1 MRFITWN
8 VAIATWMLLSAF
20 ALPQTPFS
28 TTVTAAGAFL
38 VPVIALFAGARPGA
52 RYLITALALVLA
64 GAMLLLPDV
73 PAAARISNMVVAAL
87 FFALSMVSPR
97 HALAAQAR

>member
-1 MRFITWN
+1 MRFINFN
-8 VAIATWMLLSAF
+8 VALATWMLISAF
-20 ALPQTPFS
+20 ALPQTPVS
-28 TTVTAAGAFL
+28 TTLTAAGAFI

-52 RYLITALALVLA
+52 RYVITFLSVVLA
-64 GAMLLLPDV
+64 AAMLLLPDV

-97 HALAAQAR
+97 HHLAEQH